1 MHSKELLCRQK
12 ALAALNQVL
21 HKRENIATALREGY
35 NYQSRVVRPNMTRMV
50 YLWQYKRPCCTFTG
64 VAVSLKGLL
73 SDDDNYV
80 RCLTAQALTI
90 LAGKEILLVL
100 FSSY

>member
-1 MHSKELLCRQK
+1 
-12 ALAALNQVL
+12 
-21 HKRENIATALREGY
+21 
-35 NYQSRVVRPNMTRMV
+35 MTRRA
-50 YLWQYKRPCCTFTG
+50 LSLCPGSISARAAIGHTFTG
-64 VAVSLKGLL
+64 IAVSLKGLL

-100 FSSY
+100 L